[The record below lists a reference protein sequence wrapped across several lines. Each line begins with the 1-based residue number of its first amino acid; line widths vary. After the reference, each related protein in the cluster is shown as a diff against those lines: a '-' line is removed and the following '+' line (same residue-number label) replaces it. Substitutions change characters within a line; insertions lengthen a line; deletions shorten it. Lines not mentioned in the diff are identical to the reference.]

1 MAQEIKHALRE
12 GDILA
17 SSWGWEQT
25 NVSFYKVVKAT
36 PTGVRVRPMRTQR
49 VEKGFMSGIA
59 YPIIGSED
67 ASEEF
72 FRRVDP
78 RDNMIRVCSYEFAG
92 KWNGKE
98 MYCSWY
104 A

>member
-1 MAQEIKHALRE
+1 MVQEIKHALRE

-25 NVSFYKVVKAT
+25 NVSFYKVSKVT
-36 PTGVRVRPMRTQR
+36 PSGVRVRPMRTQIIG
-49 VEKGFMSGIA
+49 KGFMSGVAI
-59 YPIIGSED
+59 PIEGSE
-67 ASEEF
+67 SGPEGEF
-72 FRRVDP
+72 FRKVSQFGS
-78 RDNMIRVCSYEFAG
+78 IAVSSYEFAH

>member
-17 SSWGWEQT
+17 SSWGYEQT
-25 NVSFYKVVKAT
+25 NVCFYKVSKVT
-36 PTGVRVRPMRTQR
+36 PSGVRVRPMRAHV
-49 VEKGFMSGIA
+49 VEKGFMSGVA
-59 YPIIGSED
+59 TPIEGSED
-67 ASEEF
+67 PTEEF
-72 FRRVDP
+72 FRRV
-78 RDNMIRVCSYEFAG
+78 NAYGSIAVTSCEFAY

>member
-1 MAQEIKHALRE
+1 MAQEIKHTLRE

-49 VEKGFMSGIA
+49 VEKGFMSGVA
-59 YPIIGSED
+59 TPIEGSED
-67 ASEEF
+67 PTEEF
-72 FRRVDP
+72 FRRVSKYGS
-78 RDNMIRVCSYEFAG
+78 IAITSYEFAH

>member
-1 MAQEIKHALRE
+1 MVQEIKHALRE

-25 NVSFYKVVKAT
+25 NVSFYKVSKVT
-36 PTGVRVRPMRTQR
+36 PSGVRVRPMSAHV
-49 VEKGFMSGIA
+49 VEKGFMSGVA
-59 YPIIGSED
+59 TPIEGSED
-67 ASEEF
+67 PTEEF
-72 FRRVDP
+72 FRRVSKYGS
-78 RDNMIRVCSYEFAG
+78 IAITSYEFAG